1 MLGITYVKGI
11 RLCAFLQFLICCGH
25 FDRNQPSV
33 LFFPSCS
40 YRTTAQPK
48 DAGFGLY
55 YSLYYHV
62 AIKMTS
68 KNDTYDVYDTLKE
81 NIMRAIDEM
90 AKIQPQIS
98 QSMSNLQIDCIQT
111 AKNIIHNAVSAQKQF
126 VSSWNIPVAEQYS
139 EQFSRQSTEIT
150 NNAIKAVGINN
161 QLAINT
167 LDAARENLKIY
178 NRTIDAMT
186 DFNSNIAKAWES
198 VFTMQQHNFNK

>member
-1 MLGITYVKGI
+1 
-11 RLCAFLQFLICCGH
+11 
-25 FDRNQPSV
+25 
-33 LFFPSCS
+33 
-40 YRTTAQPK
+40 
-48 DAGFGLY
+48 
-55 YSLYYHV
+55 
-62 AIKMTS
+62 MTS

-90 AKIQPQIS
+90 AKIQPQIA
-98 QSMSNLQIDCIQT
+98 QSVSNLQIDCIQT

>member
-1 MLGITYVKGI
+1 VCFFTIPHLLWSSSWQEPAIG
-11 RLCAFLQFLICCGH
+11 
-25 FDRNQPSV
+25 PS
-33 LFFPSCS
+33 FFPSCS

-48 DAGFGLY
+48 YAGFGLY

>member
-1 MLGITYVKGI
+1 VLFYNSS
-11 RLCAFLQFLICCGH
+11 FCGH

-33 LFFPSCS
+33 LRFSHHA

-55 YSLYYHV
+55 YSRYYHV

-126 VSSWNIPVAEQYS
+126 VSSWNIPVSEQYS

>member
-1 MLGITYVKGI
+1 
-11 RLCAFLQFLICCGH
+11 
-25 FDRNQPSV
+25 
-33 LFFPSCS
+33 
-40 YRTTAQPK
+40 
-48 DAGFGLY
+48 
-55 YSLYYHV
+55 
-62 AIKMTS
+62 
-68 KNDTYDVYDTLKE
+68 
-81 NIMRAIDEM
+81 
-90 AKIQPQIS
+90 
-98 QSMSNLQIDCIQT
+98 MSNLQIDCIQT